1 MRDEGLVRHF
11 ITASLCHRK
20 QTARRV
26 SLFTFW
32 RSMSA
37 MKSKLPAAR
46 IARRMAEIEPFH
58 VMELLA
64 RARELEAQGRSI
76 IHMEIGEPDFPTPEP
91 VVRAG
96 IRALEKGEVY
106 YTPAPGLPRLREAIA
121 AFYGS
126 RYGVE
131 VPASRVV
138 VTTGS
143 SAALMLACAALIDPG
158 DEVLLA
164 DPGYP
169 ANRHFVRVVEG
180 VPRAVPVT
188 AADDY
193 QLAPAH
199 LERAWSARTAAAIVA
214 SPSNPTGTLVSTER
228 LSAMAEFTRERGGTL
243 IVDEI
248 YHGLVYE
255 GDYTTA
261 LSFTDDVFIIN
272 SFSKYFHMTGWRLGW
287 MVAPQEYVREIDKL
301 AQNLYLAPPTLAQH
315 AALAALEPETLVI
328 LDQHVQAFKA
338 RRDYLVP
345 ALRKL
350 GFEIPVMPQGAFYVY
365 AGCGK
370 LTQDS
375 FAFARDLLEQAGVAI
390 TPGID
395 FGANAPERHVRFA
408 YTNSIE
414 RLQDGVA
421 RIAKFLEA

>member
-1 MRDEGLVRHF
+1 MRPR
-11 ITASLCHRK
+11 A
-20 QTARRV
+20 
-26 SLFTFW
+26 
-32 RSMSA
+32 
-37 MKSKLPAAR
+37 PAAR
-46 IARRMAEIEPFH
+46 VSRRASEIEPFR

-76 IHMEIGEPDFPTPEP
+76 VHMEIGEPDFPTPEP
-91 VVRAG
+91 VLRAG
-96 IRALEKGEVY
+96 IKALERGEVF
-106 YTPAPGLPRLREAIA
+106 YTPAPGLAQLREAIA
-121 AFYGS
+121 GFYRS
-126 RYGVE
+126 RYGVD
-131 VPASRVV
+131 VPPSRVF

-169 ANRHFVRVVEG
+169 ANRHFVRVMEG
-180 VPRAVPVT
+180 VPRAMPVT

-193 QLAPAH
+193 QLTPAH
-199 LERAWSARTAAAIVA
+199 LERNWGARTAAAIVA
-214 SPSNPTGTLVSTER
+214 SPSNPTGTLVPAEK
-228 LSAMAEFTRERGGTL
+228 LSAMAEIASERGGTL

-255 GDYTTA
+255 GDCTTA
-261 LSFTDDVFIIN
+261 LSFSEDVLVIN

-287 MVAPQEYVREIDKL
+287 MVAPQRMVREIDKL
-301 AQNLYLAPPTLAQH
+301 AQNLYLAPPTPAQH
-315 AALAALEPETLVI
+315 AALAAFEPATLAI
-328 LDQHVQAFKA
+328 LDQHVQAFRA

-345 ALRKL
+345 ALRGL

-375 FAFARDLLEQAGVAI
+375 YAFARDLLEQAGVAI

-395 FGANAPERHVRFA
+395 FGKNAPERHVRFA

-414 RLQDGVA
+414 RLKEGVA
-421 RIAKFLEA
+421 RIARFLGR